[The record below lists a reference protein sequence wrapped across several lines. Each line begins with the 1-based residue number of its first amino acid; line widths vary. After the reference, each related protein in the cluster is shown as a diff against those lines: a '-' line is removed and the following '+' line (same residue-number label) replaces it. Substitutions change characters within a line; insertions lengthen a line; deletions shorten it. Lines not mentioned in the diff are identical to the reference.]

1 MTAEEKKV
9 YVNMVAEI
17 AIALASGETDDET
30 NEKVSDIL
38 QSAGDKFGI
47 TNDDL
52 ANALEDV
59 LPKLIKKALLQSLE
73 NVFKEFDE

>member
-9 YVNMVAEI
+9 YVNMVTEI
-17 AIALASGETDDET
+17 AIALASGKTDDET

-59 LPKLIKKALLQSLE
+59 LPKLLEKALIQSLE
-73 NVFKEFDE
+73 NVFKEFDK

>member
-17 AIALASGETDDET
+17 AIALASGKTDDET
-30 NEKVSDIL
+30 NEKVSDII

>member
-9 YVNMVAEI
+9 YVNMVTEI
-17 AIALASGETDDET
+17 AIALASGKTDDET

-38 QSAGDKFGI
+38 QSASDKFGI

>member
-9 YVNMVAEI
+9 YVNMVTEI
-17 AIALASGETDDET
+17 AIALASGKTYDET
-30 NEKVSDIL
+30 NEKVADIL